1 MFWSIQLILPCEE
14 WLSIC
19 MIEWWGRG
27 EDGHLMVTQRELS
40 AGWPSWCLTLILE
53 HAGDILGMHFGDK
66 IFLIE
71 VNGL

>member
-1 MFWSIQLILPCEE
+1 
-14 WLSIC
+14 

-40 AGWPSWCLTLILE
+40 AGWPSWCLTLTLE